1 LLKRGKVKTQGIWI
15 IAVVLAFFLAPCKG
29 LFAQKS
35 NCGEID
41 AMAKMAR
48 AISSGELAANRLKAG
63 ESYRAQVVF
72 AEMEFEFY
80 PQKHDVA
87 LLLLNL
93 IPKDDNEHRAVMTF
107 GDHLCDFENPH
118 EMKSL
123 NQIGN
128 HFPRDLA
135 RAVLIAPE
143 RLPEYVAYSVASV
156 KDPHSDYALQMQK
169 VCRARH
175 TEFVQAIAKMP
186 AEKMEEFLKY
196 VFNPDGCDALALP
209 EGE

>member
-1 LLKRGKVKTQGIWI
+1 MV
-15 IAVVLAFFLAPCKG
+15 
-29 LFAQKS
+29 
-35 NCGEID
+35 
-41 AMAKMAR
+41 KMAR
-48 AISSGELAANRLKAG
+48 AISSGELAAARLKAG
-63 ESYRAQVVF
+63 ESYRAQIVF

-80 PQKHDVA
+80 PQKHDMA

-93 IPKDDNEHRAVMTF
+93 IPKDDEERHVVMTL
-107 GDHLCDFENPH
+107 GDHLCDFETPH

-143 RLPEYVAYSVASV
+143 KLPEYIAYSVVSV

-175 TEFVQAIAKMP
+175 TEFVDAIAKMP

-209 EGE
+209 EAE

>member
-1 LLKRGKVKTQGIWI
+1 MMKTHEIVI
-15 IAVVLAFFLAPCKG
+15 IAVVLTIFLAPCNA
-29 LFAQKS
+29 LFAQKL

-41 AMAKMAR
+41 AMARMAR
-48 AISSGELAANRLKAG
+48 AISSGELAADRLKAG
-63 ESYRAQVVF
+63 ESYRARVVF
-72 AEMEFEFY
+72 AELQFEFY

-93 IPKDDNEHRAVMTF
+93 IPKDDNERLVVMTL
-107 GDHLCDFENPH
+107 GDHLCDFETPH
-118 EMKSL
+118 EMKLL

-143 RLPEYVAYSVASV
+143 KLPEYVAYSIASV

-175 TEFVQAIAKMP
+175 TEFVEAIAKMP

>member
-1 LLKRGKVKTQGIWI
+1 MMKTDKVVIL
-15 IAVVLAFFLAPCKG
+15 AVVLTIFFASCNALLA
-29 LFAQKS
+29 QTS
-35 NCGEID
+35 NCGEIN
-41 AMAKMAR
+41 AMARMAHV
-48 AISSGELAANRLKAG
+48 ISSGELAAARLKAG

-93 IPKDDNEHRAVMTF
+93 IPKDDNERLVVMTL
-107 GDHLCDFENPH
+107 GDHLCDFETPH

-128 HFPRDLA
+128 HLPRDLA
-135 RAVLIAPE
+135 RAVMIAPE
-143 RLPEYVAYSVASV
+143 KLLEYVAYSLASV

-175 TEFVQAIAKMP
+175 TEFVEAIAKMP
-186 AEKMEEFLKY
+186 PEKMEEFLKY
-196 VFNPDGCDALALP
+196 VFNPDGCDPLALP

>member
-1 LLKRGKVKTQGIWI
+1 MMKMHEIVI
-15 IAVVLAFFLAPCKG
+15 IAIVLTLFLAPCND

-35 NCGEID
+35 SCGEID
-41 AMAKMAR
+41 AMARMAH
-48 AISSGELAANRLKAG
+48 AISSGELAANRSKAG
-63 ESYRAQVVF
+63 ESYRARVIF

-93 IPKDDNEHRAVMTF
+93 IPKDDDERHAVMTL
-107 GDHLCDFENPH
+107 GDHLCDFETPH

-128 HFPRDLA
+128 HLPRDLA
-135 RAVLIAPE
+135 KAVLVAPE
-143 RLPEYVAYSVASV
+143 KLPEYVAYSIASV

-175 TEFVQAIAKMP
+175 TEFVEAIAKMP
-186 AEKMEEFLKY
+186 AEEMEEFLKY

>member
-1 LLKRGKVKTQGIWI
+1 MKTHGILI
-15 IAVVLAFFLAPCKG
+15 IAVVLALFFAPCRA

-41 AMAKMAR
+41 AMVKMAR
-48 AISSGELAANRLKAG
+48 AISSGELAAARLKAG
-63 ESYRAQVVF
+63 ESYRARVVF

-93 IPKDDNEHRAVMTF
+93 IPKDDNERQAIMTL
-107 GDHLCDFENPH
+107 GDHLCDFETPH

-143 RLPEYVAYSVASV
+143 KLPEYIAYSVASV

-175 TEFVQAIAKMP
+175 SEFVEAIAKLP

-209 EGE
+209 EAE

>member
-1 LLKRGKVKTQGIWI
+1 MKTHGILI
-15 IAVVLAFFLAPCKG
+15 IAVVLALFFAPCRA

-41 AMAKMAR
+41 AMVKMAR
-48 AISSGELAANRLKAG
+48 AISSGELAANRVKAG
-63 ESYRAQVVF
+63 DSYRAQVVF
-72 AEMEFEFY
+72 AEMQFEFY

-93 IPKDDNEHRAVMTF
+93 IPKDDNERRVVMTL
-107 GDHLCDFENPH
+107 GDHLCDFETPH
-118 EMKSL
+118 QMKSL

-143 RLPEYVAYSVASV
+143 KLPEYVVYSVASV
-156 KDPHSDYALQMQK
+156 KDLHSDYALQMQK

-175 TEFVQAIAKMP
+175 TEFVEAIAKMP
-186 AEKMEEFLKY
+186 REKMEEFLKY

-209 EGE
+209 EAE